1 MKQQA
6 QSLNTYFWNV
16 GNDIADIRLLAEGAV
31 ALYEND
37 PEVEA
42 QQSELDELKT
52 VRYWVRKVIPDA
64 LPLQQK
70 AASLLS
76 MKQWRLPTAKMICQ
90 GC

>member
-16 GNDIADIRLLAEGAV
+16 GNDIADIRLLTEGAV

-42 QQSELDELKT
+42 QQSELDELKPSDIG
-52 VRYWVRKVIPDA
+52 YRKSSQMRC
-64 LPLQQK
+64 PLQ
-70 AASLLS
+70 
-76 MKQWRLPTAKMICQ
+76 
-90 GC
+90 